1 MGKSFKENILDKI
14 KNEDIKPISKS
25 YFSWKNRWFWFVL
38 IITIIVIWITFS
50 FFVNDFKELLSF
62 WAKRGNS
69 IFFLPNI
76 FWLVVMA
83 ILIFIWIKEFR
94 KTKYGYK
101 TSLTILILY
110 ITIVSSVIW
119 LVFIYS
125 PHSRTIHRNLVEA
138 LPFLSKYIYNES
150 AWNQPKEG
158 RLIWTIKEINK
169 DNIILTSID
178 WTDWTIDTK
187 SAFYWKYVVLKV
199 WEKIRVLWV
208 LSQENTFE
216 ATKFMPYF
224 GMWGGMWNGQWK
236 WHWMWGGMGREK

>member
-1 MGKSFKENILDKI
+1 
-14 KNEDIKPISKS
+14 
-25 YFSWKNRWFWFVL
+25 
-38 IITIIVIWITFS
+38 
-50 FFVNDFKELLSF
+50 
-62 WAKRGNS
+62 
-69 IFFLPNI
+69 
-76 FWLVVMA
+76 MA